1 MYLELLK
8 KQMKDFNKSLEDDE
22 LEYRIDKVKNG
33 EKTITRI
40 IIESRL
46 LGMIRAKTRKDHCS
60 SEEMSKLLLE
70 DLDLKEDYK
79 LVKESIIVYKT

>member
-8 KQMKDFNKSLEDDE
+8 KQMRDFNKSLEGDE

-46 LGMIRAKTRKDHCS
+46 LGMIRAKTRKTCCS